1 VAIFIIKYYTYD
13 LLKMKI
19 IISGIPEEGL
29 DVQLNEAIESE
40 NISSTVIAQLRI
52 EKLETEVI
60 VSGDLAA
67 EVKLQC
73 SRCLKDFSSKLTIP
87 VNVVY
92 HPVEELKGEDKYEV
106 SHEELDMDFYSGD
119 ELDLSILLKEQ
130 LMLNIPMK
138 PLCADLCKGIC
149 LVCGGDLNIE
159 KCNCTITKTDP
170 RFEGLKKLLK

>member
-1 VAIFIIKYYTYD
+1 
-13 LLKMKI
+13 MKI
-19 IISGIPEEGL
+19 IISEIPEEGL
-29 DVQLNEAIESE
+29 DVQLNEVIDFE
-40 NISSTVIAQLRI
+40 NISSPISAQLRI

-73 SRCLKDFSSKLTIP
+73 SRCLKDFSSKITIP

-106 SHEELDMDFYSGD
+106 RHEELDMDFYSGE
-119 ELDLSILLKEQ
+119 ELDIPNLLKEQ
-130 LMLNIPMK
+130 LILNIPMK
-138 PLCADLCKGIC
+138 PLCDDLCKGIC
-149 LVCGGDLNIE
+149 PVCGGDLNIE
-159 KCNCTITKTDP
+159 KCKCTITKTDP